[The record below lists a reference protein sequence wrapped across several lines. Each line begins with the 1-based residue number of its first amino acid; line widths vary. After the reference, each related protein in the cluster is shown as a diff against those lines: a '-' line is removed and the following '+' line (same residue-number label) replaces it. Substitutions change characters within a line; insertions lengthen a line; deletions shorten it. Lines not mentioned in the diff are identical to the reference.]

1 MTGVSYCHN
10 HLRKVARLAVLTS
23 PHVLPILLL
32 IASNVFMTFA
42 WYGHLNYTSKPLW
55 AAVMA
60 SWGIAFFEYWLAV
73 PANRIGY
80 QVYSAAE
87 LKTMQEVIT
96 FAVFAAFSVFYLK
109 QAITVNHLIGF
120 ALIAAGAFFVFR
132 S

>member
-1 MTGVSYCHN
+1 MTGVSYCHS

>member
-1 MTGVSYCHN
+1 MMPMTSAY
-10 HLRKVARLAVLTS
+10 
-23 PHVLPILLL
+23 VLPVVLL

-55 AAVMA
+55 MAVLV

-73 PANRIGY
+73 PANRIGSG
-80 QVYSAAE
+80 VYSPAQ
-87 LKTMQEVIT
+87 LKTIQEVIT
-96 FAVFAAFSVFYLK
+96 FAVFSVFSIYYLK

-120 ALIAAGAFFVFR
+120 SLIAAGAFFVFR

>member
-1 MTGVSYCHN
+1 MS
-10 HLRKVARLAVLTS
+10 ALTS
-23 PHVLPILLL
+23 AYVLPIILLL
-32 IASNVFMTFA
+32 ASNVFMTFA

-55 AAVMA
+55 MAVMV

-87 LKTMQEVIT
+87 LKTIQEVIT
-96 FAVFAAFSVFYLK
+96 FAVFAVFSVFFLK

-132 S
+132 G

>member
-1 MTGVSYCHN
+1 MLVT
-10 HLRKVARLAVLTS
+10 AA
-23 PHVLPILLL
+23 LLL
-32 IASNVFMTFA
+32 VSNVFMTFA

-55 AAVMA
+55 MAVML

-87 LKTMQEVIT
+87 LKTIQEVIT
-96 FAVFAAFSVFYLK
+96 FTVFAAFSVFFLK
-109 QAITVNHLIGF
+109 QAITINHLIGF

-132 S
+132 G